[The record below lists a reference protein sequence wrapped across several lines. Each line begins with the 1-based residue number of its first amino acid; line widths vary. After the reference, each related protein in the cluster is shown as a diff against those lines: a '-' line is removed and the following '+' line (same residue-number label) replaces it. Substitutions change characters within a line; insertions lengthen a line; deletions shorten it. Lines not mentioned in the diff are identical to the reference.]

1 MGLFVFDCCCPCGC
15 FCAVA
20 VAVVME
26 YVLVCRVLAAMTAM
40 MLAPKPRHLQTSEA
54 MKLDP
59 QTSSSVLCYF
69 ILFIIIFFFLG
80 GGGAVEGAERWC
92 ELSID
97 HRLVNVIKSVMV
109 IMNLSSLIDYAIVVI
124 FLSVVIKRNNMSF

>member
-1 MGLFVFDCCCPCGC
+1 MLLCSRSGSGDGVCVGLSGASCDDCHDVGP
-15 FCAVA
+15 
-20 VAVVME
+20 E
-26 YVLVCRVLAAMTAM
+26 
-40 MLAPKPRHLQTSEA
+40 APSSPNIGSHEA
-54 MKLDP
+54 RPPNLLFG
-59 QTSSSVLCYF
+59 SLLFYF
-69 ILFIIIFFFLG
+69 IYYYFFFFG